1 MHSKMRSE
9 FKDILKIDLPHIC
22 GDPIVSIA
30 FDLKSEFISLSLS
43 SERIYNI
50 KNAEI
55 IDKGKSIVTI
65 KCNNQSRL
73 YLYSDFKLLN
83 NVYYYP
89 FVSSVFLLEKLKIKT
104 NHTPRLE
111 ISINDEFKSLS
122 FLSFVQDA
130 SKKTYFKEKE
140 TWANNKGIFY
150 FPLFN
155 ECSFQFT
162 LRATGRSINYGL
174 IHITLPLMI
183 FLLGFLMQHG
193 SLPKAVTENSPS
205 ILLAV
210 LLTFT
215 PLYIGILQNF
225 LSKSFMSLNI
235 GMALYAQSYFISLLF
250 IVLLV
255 ILPNAAIYL
264 VLLELVWLLL
274 FLVSVRSYF
283 NSGQF
288 NKVIKPI
295 LYAPIIYFI
304 QKKYKSAWDIQ
315 KFKKQ

>member
-1 MHSKMRSE
+1 MRSE

-22 GDPIVSIA
+22 GDPIICVS
-30 FDLKSEFISLSLS
+30 FDLKSDSISLTLP

-50 KNAEI
+50 NDAEI
-55 IDKGKSIVTI
+55 ITEEKANVTI
-65 KCNNQSRL
+65 ECDNQSRL

-89 FVSSVFLLEKLKIKT
+89 FVSSVFVLDKLKIKT
-104 NHTPRLE
+104 KHTPRLE
-111 ISINDEFKSLS
+111 VSINDEFKSLS
-122 FLSFVQDA
+122 FLSYVQDS
-130 SKKTYFKEKE
+130 SKNTHIKEGE
-140 TWANNKGIFY
+140 TWANNKGTFY

-183 FLLGFLMQHG
+183 FTLGFLMKYG
-193 SLPKAVTENSPS
+193 NLPKAVTDNSSS

-215 PLYIGILQNF
+215 PLYIGILQDF

-235 GMALYAQSYFISLLF
+235 GMALYAQSYIVSFLF
-250 IVLLV
+250 IVLLL

-264 VLLELVWLLL
+264 VFLELIWLLF
-274 FLVSVRSYF
+274 FLESIRHYF
-283 NSGQF
+283 NSGRF
-288 NKVIKPI
+288 NQVVEFM
-295 LYAPIIYFI
+295 LYKPIIYFI
-304 QKKYKSAWDIQ
+304 QKRYKSAWDIQ
-315 KFKKQ
+315 KIKKLG

>member
-1 MHSKMRSE
+1 MRSE

-22 GDPIVSIA
+22 GDPIVSIT
-30 FDLKSEFISLSLS
+30 FDLKSEFISLNLS
-43 SERIYNI
+43 SKRIYNI

-55 IDKGKSIVTI
+55 IDKEKSIVTI

-73 YLYSDFKLLN
+73 YLYSDFKFLN

-104 NHTPRLE
+104 NYTPRLE
-111 ISINDEFKSLS
+111 ISINNEFKSLS

-130 SKKTYFKEKE
+130 SKKTYIKEKE

-193 SLPKAVTENSPS
+193 NLPKVVTENSPS

-215 PLYIGILQNF
+215 PLYIGILQDF

-255 ILPNAAIYL
+255 ILPNVAIYL

-288 NKVIKPI
+288 NKVIKFI

-315 KFKKQ
+315 KSKKQ